1 MYPFPD
7 SIQSSLRILEFPE
20 DEPPKSLKELNKQ
33 YHRLALKHHPDK
45 ATSGAG
51 NNDNTAERFKEINDA
66 HKRVKLFFY
75 PDDGLPDFDT
85 GYDSI
90 LQLFIQSILVKMS
103 GGGGGGGGGGSES
116 RDAIQ
121 SLIAMIITKG
131 IQSGITVF
139 RNMDK
144 HVCITIYELLV
155 KNQDIFGISREMMD
169 ELAQIV
175 EEKTGNDVVVRLNP
189 SLLDML
195 LDRVYILHE
204 GEQTFYI
211 PLWHSELH
219 FTRTTDANTAPSDVI
234 VLCEPELP
242 DNVTMDEDNNIYIS
256 LEVDICELFARQVLP
271 VYINDEIKA
280 RGFVYYLHACDVTL
294 RSDTRQCVMLRGASG
309 GIGGGIA
316 KCITHTHLTTDIYKV
331 DIRANVY
338 ANVRLSML

>member
-1 MYPFPD
+1 MYPFPE

-20 DEPPKSLKELNKQ
+20 DEAPASLKELNKR
-33 YHRLALKHHPDK
+33 YHRLALKYHPDK
-45 ATSGAG
+45 AGEG
-51 NNDNTAERFKEINDA
+51 TAERFKDINDA
-66 HKRVKLFFY
+66 HKRVKSFFY
-75 PDDGLPDFDT
+75 PEDDIPDIDT

-103 GGGGGGGGGGSES
+103 GGAGGGES

-144 HVCITIYELLV
+144 HACITIFELLV

-169 ELAQIV
+169 ELTKIV
-175 EEKTGNDVVVRLNP
+175 EEKTGNDLVVRLNP

-204 GEQTFYI
+204 EGQTFYI

-219 FTRTTDANTAPSDVI
+219 FTRTTNSSIDASASSTSDVI

-242 DNVTMDEDNNIYIS
+242 DNVTIDESNNIYIS
-256 LEVDICELFARQVLP
+256 LEVDVCELFARQVLP
-271 VYINDEIKA
+271 VYINDEIKTH
-280 RGFVYYLHACDVTL
+280 GFVYYLHACDLTL
-294 RSDTRQCVMLRGASG
+294 RSDTRQCVVLRGATG
-309 GIGGGIA
+309 GSGGGIA
-316 KCITHTHLTTDIYKV
+316 KCNTHTHSTTDIYKV

-338 ANVRLSML
+338 ANVRLTN

>member
-1 MYPFPD
+1 MYPFPE
-7 SIQSSLRILEFPE
+7 SIRSSLRILEFPE
-20 DEPPKSLKELNKQ
+20 DEAPASLKELNKR
-33 YHRLALKHHPDK
+33 YHRLALKYHPDK
-45 ATSGAG
+45 TVACGEDAS
-51 NNDNTAERFKEINDA
+51 ERFKEINDA
-66 HKRVKLFFY
+66 HKRAKSFFY
-75 PDDGLPDFDT
+75 PDADDGLPEHDT

-103 GGGGGGGGGGSES
+103 GSAGGAGGES

-169 ELAQIV
+169 ELSHIV
-175 EEKTGNDVVVRLNP
+175 EEKTGDDLVVRLNP

-204 GEQTFYI
+204 EGQTFYI

-219 FTRTTDANTAPSDVI
+219 FKRTATTTETSDVI

-242 DNVTMDEDNNIYIS
+242 DNVSMDEHNNIYIS
-256 LEVDICELFARQVLP
+256 LEVDICELFARQVIP

-280 RGFVYYLHACDVTL
+280 RGFVYYLHARDLTL
-294 RSDTRQCVMLRGASG
+294 RSDTRQCVMLRSVTG
-309 GIGGGIA
+309 GGGGGGGGGGIA
-316 KCITHTHLTTDIYKV
+316 MFSTTDIYNV
-331 DIRANVY
+331 DTRANVY
-338 ANVRLSML
+338 ANVRLVMK

>member
-20 DEPPKSLKELNKQ
+20 DEAPKSLKELNKR
-33 YHRLALKHHPDK
+33 YHRLALKYHPDK
-45 ATSGAG
+45 VG
-51 NNDNTAERFKEINDA
+51 NGTTERFKEINDA
-66 HKRVKLFFY
+66 HKRVKSFFY
-75 PDDGLPDFDT
+75 PEDDIPDIDT

-103 GGGGGGGGGGSES
+103 GGGGSSGES

-131 IQSGITVF
+131 IQSGIAVF

-144 HVCITIYELLV
+144 HTCITIYELLA
-155 KNQDIFGISREMMD
+155 KNQDIFGISREMME
-169 ELAQIV
+169 ELAKIV
-175 EEKTGNDVVVRLNP
+175 EEKTGNDLVVRLNP

-204 GEQTFYI
+204 GGQTFYI

-219 FTRTTDANTAPSDVI
+219 FTRTTAATDATIDASATTTTSDVI

-242 DNVTMDEDNNIYIS
+242 DNVSIDESNNLYIS

-280 RGFVYYLHACDVTL
+280 RGFVYYLHAYDLTL
-294 RSDTRQCVMLRGASG
+294 RSDTRQCVMLRGATG
-309 GIGGGIA
+309 GISGGGIA
-316 KCITHTHLTTDIYKV
+316 KCNTHSKTDMYNV
-331 DIRANVY
+331 DVRANVY
-338 ANVRLSML
+338 ANVRLKML

>member
-20 DEPPKSLKELNKQ
+20 DELPKSLKELNKR
-33 YHRLALKHHPDK
+33 YHRLALKYHPDK
-45 ATSGAG
+45 AGAG
-51 NNDNTAERFKEINDA
+51 ALERFKEINDA
-66 HKRVKLFFY
+66 HKRVKSFFY
-75 PDDGLPDFDT
+75 PDDSLPDFDT

-103 GGGGGGGGGGSES
+103 GGGGSSGES

-131 IQSGITVF
+131 IQSGIAVF

-144 HVCITIYELLV
+144 HTCITIYELLA
-155 KNQDIFGISREMMD
+155 KNQDIFGISREMME
-169 ELAQIV
+169 ELTKIV
-175 EEKTGNDVVVRLNP
+175 EEKTGNDLVVRLNP

-204 GEQTFYI
+204 EGQTFYI

-219 FTRTTDANTAPSDVI
+219 FTRTTDATIDASATSNVI

-242 DNVTMDEDNNIYIS
+242 DNVTMDENNNIYIS
-256 LEVDICELFARQVLP
+256 LEVNVGELFARQVLP

-280 RGFVYYLHACDVTL
+280 RGFVYYLHACDLTL
-294 RSDTRQCVMLRGASG
+294 RSDTRQCVMLRGATGEVGSQ
-309 GIGGGIA
+309 IGGIA
-316 KCITHTHLTTDIYKV
+316 MYSPTDMYKV
-331 DIRANVY
+331 DKRANVY
-338 ANVRLSML
+338 ANVRLTN